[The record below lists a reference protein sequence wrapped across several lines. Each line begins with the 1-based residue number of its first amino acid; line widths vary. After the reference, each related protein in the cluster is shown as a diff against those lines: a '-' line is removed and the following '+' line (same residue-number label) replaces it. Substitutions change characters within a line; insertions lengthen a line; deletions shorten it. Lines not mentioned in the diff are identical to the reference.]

1 MDWHPR
7 TYLIQTFVFLFLG
20 FTISCNKD
28 NSPSERDSNLPG
40 EDSNLPGEES
50 NLPVGK
56 VEFDISPID
65 LDGVMFFEPM
75 GLMGVFPQD
84 HGGFWHVQRDV
95 PEPSMRIYA
104 LADGH
109 ISALGK
115 SGLDFWV
122 EIKYSTTIST
132 KLGHVGRFE
141 SFILQQSGPLLEG
154 QPVFMNIDVKKGQVI
169 GYVSPFS
176 PLDIGLHDQESIKSF
191 CYPELFWF
199 ETLYASDIFDYFKEP
214 VKSELLSKAIREQPP
229 RGGKVDYDV
238 CGALVGNWFLQGG
251 DKFKFE
257 NYFAIG
263 YDHIH
268 PQRVAIF
275 DGYPC
280 FAENRSAQEATICSY
295 FRAWIKNNAPLPE
308 TIDLAYG
315 IVKYEIIYRRGW
327 ESTDNIT
334 YTLQSLEGVD
344 ENIPLGVFIFEMLNS
359 ETMQVEYFPDQLAD
373 EITGF
378 SGNQRIY
385 VRNP

>member
-7 TYLIQTFVFLFLG
+7 TYLIQTFIYLFLG
-20 FTISCNKD
+20 FTISCSED

-40 EDSNLPGEES
+40 EDSNLP
-50 NLPVGK
+50 VGK

-65 LDGVMFFEPM
+65 LEGVTFFEPM

-84 HGGFWHVQRDV
+84 HGGFHHVQIGV
-95 PEPSMRIYA
+95 PEPSIRIYA

-115 SGLDFWV
+115 RGGDFWV

-141 SFILQQSGPLLEG
+141 SFILDQSGPLLEG

-169 GYVSPFS
+169 GYVSSFS
-176 PLDIGLHDQESIKSF
+176 ALDIGLHDQESIKSF

-199 ETLYASDIFDYFKEP
+199 ETLYASDIFDYFREP
-214 VKSELLSKAIREQPP
+214 VKSELLTKAIREQAP

-238 CGALVGNWFLQGG
+238 KGALVGNWFLQGG
-251 DKFKFE
+251 GGARDKFE
-257 NYFAIG
+257 NHFAIG

-268 PQRVAIF
+268 PQRVAIY

-280 FAENRSAQEATICSY
+280 FAENRSAQQATNCSHL
-295 FRAWIKNNAPLPE
+295 RAWIKNNAPLPE
-308 TIDLAYG
+308 TIDVAYG
-315 IVKYEIIYRRGW
+315 IVKYEIISISGW
-327 ESTDNIT
+327 ASTDNIT
-334 YTLQSLEGVD
+334 YTLPSLEGVD
-344 ENIPLGVFIFEMLNS
+344 EQIPWGVFIFEMLNS

-385 VRNP
+385 VRSP